1 MKTKRGIC
9 RILAIATMVTACLLI
24 TTQADAKK
32 QGRRTKYKSE
42 RLHKSLN
49 LNESQEKAIYDLN
62 RKYAEKSKEQ
72 AKKQKEKR
80 QKDMLAMHKSKQ
92 KELKKILTKDQYKEY
107 EKNINK
113 QKKDF
118 KGNRHKR
125 KGYKK

>member
-9 RILAIATMVTACLLI
+9 RILAIVTMVTACLLI

-32 QGRRTKYKSE
+32 QERRTKYKSE

-107 EKNINK
+107 EKT
-113 QKKDF
+113 
-118 KGNRHKR
+118 
-125 KGYKK
+125 

>member
-49 LNESQEKAIYDLN
+49 LNESQEKAIYHLN